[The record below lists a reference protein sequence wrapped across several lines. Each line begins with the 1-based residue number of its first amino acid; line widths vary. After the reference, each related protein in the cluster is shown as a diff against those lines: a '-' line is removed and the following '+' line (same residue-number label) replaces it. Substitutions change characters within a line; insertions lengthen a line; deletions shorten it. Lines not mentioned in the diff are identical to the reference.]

1 MTPKPDVPVRPK
13 LMSQV
18 PASAT
23 IVEKWLDFG
32 NDQTA
37 RPIGGNYLM

>member
-1 MTPKPDVPVRPK
+1 MTLKSDARVRPK

-23 IVEKWLDFG
+23 NVRKWLDFG
-32 NDQTA
+32 NGQLL
-37 RPIGGNYLM
+37 PVIGGNL